1 MGKVFDS
8 TDKFSIFETKA
19 RTYKNMSKDNYYLK
33 SLQEKVND
41 EWKYRYNIVD
51 IEEEKEFGG
60 ESYNSI
66 EVKIQNVYDEK
77 LKKVLSDDWK
87 KINFKDIQYPI
98 TLGQRYRFSLDFNE
112 KNESLKNSSIWITL
126 NVNKTN
132 PTSGGILRRCD
143 SFITVVSDK
152 GDIHYEPICLD
163 TDFKYSS
170 IYYDLSI
177 SIAQG
182 EIYATMQ
189 YNKYTKF
196 LKVNDRFIIGPV
208 DAIDRY
214 NNTVYKIKAI
224 RRYQSLNTFD
234 LNSIPLIFLALE
246 RDDISPNDNFEN
258 RVAFSN
264 GRYREE
270 DYFQEDI
277 DLIYDSERTII
288 SIDFEPPEEDDE
300 NDDNNVPDVEQNDE
314 IIQDDINEDTD
325 DMIVRDAD
333 DSILSYKGEEL
344 KIEVITENG
353 TPIDERILL
362 NETKIFYCYV
372 YKDDIQIKC
381 PVSVETDLLATDKD
395 EYYYEYKKEDE
406 NSFSILNK
414 KMYLKDELKIR
425 CYYEDV
431 ENDIFVEKEFLV
443 SLGGLT

>member
-8 TDKFSIFETKA
+8 TDKFSVFDTKS
-19 RTYKNMSKDNYYLK
+19 RVYKNMSEDNYYLK
-33 SLQEKVND
+33 NIQNKIND

-51 IEEEKEFGG
+51 IEEEKDFGS
-60 ESYNSI
+60 ESYDSI

-98 TLGQRYRFSLDFNE
+98 SLGQRYRFSLDFNE
-112 KNESLKNSSIWITL
+112 NNQSLKDKSIWITL
-126 NVNKTN
+126 NVNKTD
-132 PTSGGILRRCD
+132 PISGGILRRCD

-152 GDIHYEPICLD
+152 GNIHYEPICLE

-170 IYYDLSI
+170 IYYDLSV

-196 LKVNDRFIIGPV
+196 LKINDRFIIGPV
-208 DAIDRY
+208 DTIDKY

-224 RRYQSLNTFD
+224 RRYQGLNTFD
-234 LNSIPLIFLALE
+234 LNSIPLVFFALE
-246 RDDISPNDNFEN
+246 RDDVNPNDNFED

-264 GRYREE
+264 GKYRED
-270 DYFQEDI
+270 DYLQKDI

-288 SIDFEPPEEDDE
+288 RIDYEDTENEIIDNEDIIYNEEQEDKIIQED
-300 NDDNNVPDVEQNDE
+300 NSDNN
-314 IIQDDINEDTD
+314 D
-325 DMIVRDAD
+325 DMIIRDAAD
-333 DSILSYKGEEL
+333 NILSYKGEEL
-344 KIEVITENG
+344 KIEVETMDG
-353 TPIDERILL
+353 TPIEERILL
-362 NETKIFYCYV
+362 NETRIFYCYV
-372 YKDDIQIKC
+372 YKDDIKIKC
-381 PVSVETDLLATDKD
+381 PVNVETDLLSTDKD
-395 EYYYEYKKEDE
+395 IYYYDFIKEHD
-406 NSFSILNK
+406 NKFSILNK

-425 CYYEDV
+425 CYYEDI

>member
-33 SLQEKVND
+33 NLQEKVND

-51 IEEEKEFGG
+51 IEEEKEFGS

-112 KNESLKNSSIWITL
+112 KEQSLKDKSVWITL

-132 PTSGGILRRCD
+132 PVSGGVLRRCD

-152 GDIHYEPICLD
+152 GDIHYEPVCFE

-196 LKVNDRFIIGPV
+196 LKINDRFIIGPV
-208 DAIDRY
+208 DMVDRY
-214 NNTVYKIKAI
+214 NNTVYKIKAV
-224 RRYQSLNTFD
+224 RRYQGLSTFD
-234 LNSIPLIFLALE
+234 LNSIPLVFLALE
-246 RDDISPNDNFEN
+246 KDDISPNDDFVN

-264 GRYREE
+264 GKYREE
-270 DYFQEDI
+270 DYLQEDI
-277 DLIYDSERTII
+277 DLIYDSERNIIKIDYEEPKNEIVEESISHNEKQDDGTI
-288 SIDFEPPEEDDE
+288 PES
-300 NDDNNVPDVEQNDE
+300 NDNNS
-314 IIQDDINEDTD
+314 D
-325 DMIVRDAD
+325 DMIVRDAED
-333 DSILSYKGEEL
+333 NILSYKTEEL
-344 KIEVITENG
+344 KIEIRTEDG

-381 PVSVETDLLATDKD
+381 PVAVETDLLSTDKD
-395 EYYYEYKKEDE
+395 VYYYECKKESD

-431 ENDIFVEKEFLV
+431 ENNIFVEKEFLV

>member
-8 TDKFSIFETKA
+8 TDKFSVFDTKS
-19 RTYKNMSKDNYYLK
+19 RVYKNMSENNCYLK
-33 SLQEKVND
+33 DIQNKIND

-51 IEEEKEFGG
+51 IEEEKDFGS
-60 ESYNSI
+60 ESYDSI

-87 KINFKDIQYPI
+87 KINFKDIRYPI
-98 TLGQRYRFSLDFNE
+98 NLGQRYRFSLDFNE
-112 KNESLKNSSIWITL
+112 KNQSLKDTSIWIAL
-126 NVNKTN
+126 NVNKTD
-132 PTSGGILRRCD
+132 PVSGGVLRRCD

-152 GDIHYEPICLD
+152 GDIHYEPVCLD

-196 LKVNDRFIIGPV
+196 LKINDRFIIGPV
-208 DAIDRY
+208 DTIDRH
-214 NNTVYKIKAI
+214 NNTIYKIKAI
-224 RRYQSLNTFD
+224 RRYQGTSTFD
-234 LNSIPLIFLALE
+234 LNSIPLIFVALE
-246 RDDISPNDNFEN
+246 RDDINPNDNLET
-258 RVAFSN
+258 RIAFSN
-264 GRYREE
+264 GKYREE
-270 DYFQEDI
+270 DYLQNDI

-288 SIDFEPPEEDDE
+288 RIDYEDSDSQIIE
-300 NDDNNVPDVEQNDE
+300 DNNIYYNEEQNDE
-314 IIQDDINEDTD
+314 LLEEDNHAE
-325 DMIVRDAD
+325 DMIVRDST
-333 DSILSYKGEEL
+333 DSILSYKSEEL
-344 KIEVITENG
+344 KIEVNTEDG

-372 YKDDIQIKC
+372 YKDDIRIKC
-381 PVSVETDLLATDKD
+381 PVNVETDLLSTEKD
-395 EYYYEYKKEDE
+395 VYYYDFIKEHD
-406 NSFSILNK
+406 NKFSILNK

-431 ENDIFVEKEFLV
+431 ENNIFVEKEFLV

>member
-8 TDKFSIFETKA
+8 TDKFSVFDTKS
-19 RTYKNMSKDNYYLK
+19 RVYKNMSEDNYYLK
-33 SLQEKVND
+33 NIQNKIND

-51 IEEEKEFGG
+51 IEEEKDFGS

-112 KNESLKNSSIWITL
+112 KNQSLKDKSVWITL
-126 NVNKTN
+126 NVNKTD
-132 PTSGGILRRCD
+132 PVSGGILRRCD

-152 GDIHYEPICLD
+152 GNIHYEPICLD

-196 LKVNDRFIIGPV
+196 LKINDRFIIGPV
-208 DAIDRY
+208 DTMDKY
-214 NNTVYKIKAI
+214 NNTIYKIKAI
-224 RRYQSLNTFD
+224 RRYQGLNTFD

-246 RDDISPNDNFEN
+246 RDDINPNDDLEN
-258 RVAFSN
+258 RIAFSN
-264 GRYREE
+264 GKYREE
-270 DYFQEDI
+270 DYFQKDI

-288 SIDFEPPEEDDE
+288 RIDYEESETEKVEDNFIHSDINE
-300 NDDNNVPDVEQNDE
+300 NNDE
-314 IIQDDINEDTD
+314 IQNNNENLE
-325 DMIVRDAD
+325 DMIVRDSED
-333 DSILSYKGEEL
+333 NILSYKGEEL
-344 KIEVITENG
+344 KIEITAKDG

-372 YKDDIQIKC
+372 YKDNIRIKC
-381 PVSVETDLLATDKD
+381 PVNVETDLLSTDKD
-395 EYYYEYKKEDE
+395 IYYYDFVKEDD

-414 KMYLKDELKIR
+414 KMYLKDELKVR

-431 ENDIFVEKEFLV
+431 ENNIFVEKEFLV